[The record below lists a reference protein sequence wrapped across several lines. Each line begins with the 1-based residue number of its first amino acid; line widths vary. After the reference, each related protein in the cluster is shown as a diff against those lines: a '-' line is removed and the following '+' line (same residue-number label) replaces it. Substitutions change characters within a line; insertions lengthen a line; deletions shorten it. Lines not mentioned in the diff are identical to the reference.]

1 MKGVR
6 NLFRLEKETRAIKD
20 KILRDI
26 KNLFEYE
33 EEVRVSNFWSNKY
46 IEYESNG
53 VRNRTLSVE

>member
-33 EEVRVSNFWSNKY
+33 EEVRVSDFWSNKY
-46 IEYESNG
+46 TEYESNG

>member
-53 VRNRTLSVE
+53 VRNKTLSAG

>member
-6 NLFRLEKETRAIKD
+6 NLFRLEKETRAIKH

-53 VRNRTLSVE
+53 VRNKTLSAG